1 MQIKHDMSAIHLS
14 YRDLSFEAMVKISEL
29 ADILKVTPSRAR
41 EIYLSEAAKRQL
53 EKSNQKEAA

>member
-1 MQIKHDMSAIHLS
+1 MSAITLS

-41 EIYLSEAAKRQL
+41 EIYLSESAKRQIAN
-53 EKSNQKEAA
+53 SNVKEVVS